1 MGENMKKI
9 ILMITILS
17 LLMGCTKNVEKA
29 NETTSDEK
37 EIVEPKKEEKVE
49 DKYIDNNPI
58 ELSFYMYYGQNT
70 NRKRLENYQ
79 TQFITG
85 QDLCSLEIYYTKDE
99 LLDIDTQKNLWN
111 KYYQSYSNINNYKIG
126 YKISFNT
133 INNGEVSKYILSP
146 KDTYY
151 DLFDFIQIYLY
162 DDINVQDG
170 VWYSHVTE
178 DQYNDNTI
186 LTSIKL
192 TGSERTNE
200 IISDINLEVFT
211 YDDDDFDEEGNYRGK
226 SKASIII
233 SRI

>member
-1 MGENMKKI
+1 MKKI
-9 ILMITILS
+9 FLIMIYLILVV
-17 LLMGCTKNVEKA
+17 GCNKKEGIPNEVVDEK
-29 NETTSDEK
+29 K
-37 EIVEPKKEEKVE
+37 EIVEPKEEE
-49 DKYIDNNPI
+49 KYIDNNPI
-58 ELSFYMYYGQNT
+58 ELSFYMYYGKNT

-79 TQFITG
+79 TQFVTG

-99 LLDIDTQKNLWN
+99 LLNIDIQKNLWN
-111 KYYQSYSNINNYKIG
+111 KYYQIYSSINNYKIG

-133 INNGEVSKYILSP
+133 ISNGEVSKYILSP

-178 DQYNDNTI
+178 DAYNENTI

-192 TGSERTNE
+192 TGSERINE
-200 IISDINLEVFT
+200 ITSDITLEVFT

>member
-1 MGENMKKI
+1 MKKI
-9 ILMITILS
+9 ILIMLS
-17 LLMGCTKNVEKA
+17 LILLVGCN
-29 NETTSDEK
+29 
-37 EIVEPKKEEKVE
+37 KKEESPSEVIDDKKDNVE
-49 DKYIDNNPI
+49 PEEQEKYIDNNPI
-58 ELSFYMYYGQNT
+58 ELSFYMYYGKNT
-70 NRKRLENYQ
+70 NRKRLETYQ
-79 TQFITG
+79 ASFITG

-111 KYYQSYSNINNYKIG
+111 KYYQNYSNINNYKIG

-151 DLFDFIQIYLY
+151 DLFDFIQVYLY
-162 DDINVQDG
+162 DDINVPDG

-178 DQYNDNTI
+178 EEYNANTL

-192 TGSERTNE
+192 TGGDKASEV
-200 IISDINLEVFT
+200 ISDITLEVFT